1 MTTTRALI
9 LRPDTCPSP
18 QLHEVL
24 EKFLNDDSDMHRLHL
39 TAEEMARHYSV
50 DDFGK
55 RTAKV
60 HAPSSEDGTQ
70 AGAGGRAAATHEAA
84 ADRQGLDSDVSG
96 KVSRRV
102 RRDVG
107 RDVRSDTGRDGGSR
121 RAVPGPCGGGA

>member
-1 MTTTRALI
+1 
-9 LRPDTCPSP
+9 
-18 QLHEVL
+18 
-24 EKFLNDDSDMHRLHL
+24 MHRLHL

-96 KVSRRV
+96 KVSLIMFS
-102 RRDVG
+102 G
-107 RDVRSDTGRDGGSR
+107 RMEVQVLAVTCCDTDYKL
-121 RAVPGPCGGGA
+121 